1 MTNGEQRAP
10 GVERTGLSGQEWE
23 EFTIHKIDI
32 RGRIRKKTLAWASP
46 RAQGSRQR
54 HAITLLGRAWPRIMS
69 MVRFL
74 TPRSFFGSN
83 RRLSSTSSQN
93 GILRVPWP
101 SIFNFLPKR
110 SLIRRKPPRN
120 RETTEDEVFL
130 TRAVLLPLAPG
141 FLSLALEAG
150 LSLPPAKKRPFFN
163 QRSRAGALRFRGG
176 GPKRGHQT
184 YQGGGADPQ

>member
-1 MTNGEQRAP
+1 M
-10 GVERTGLSGQEWE
+10 SGQEWE

-120 RETTEDEVFL
+120 DRGRGL
-130 TRAVLLPLAPG
+130 SYTRCFASLGARL
-141 FLSLALEAG
+141 LSLALEAG
-150 LSLPPAKKRPFFN
+150 LSLPPRPFFKMVLISGLSTTT
-163 QRSRAGALRFRGG
+163 SRTSDLPYVGRVNEIVRI
-176 GPKRGHQT
+176 KT
-184 YQGGGADPQ
+184 I

>member
-1 MTNGEQRAP
+1 M
-10 GVERTGLSGQEWE
+10 SGQEWE

-74 TPRSFFGSN
+74 TPRPFFGSN

-110 SLIRRKPPRN
+110 SLNRRKPSRNDRGTTWGQLATPVTCSENVVRSRRGLRRSNRN
-120 RETTEDEVFL
+120 R
-130 TRAVLLPLAPG
+130 
-141 FLSLALEAG
+141 
-150 LSLPPAKKRPFFN
+150 AKKRSRLGTRNSTDLNFRGFEPPGPIIAGLFCPK
-163 QRSRAGALRFRGG
+163 RPARTGSRAR
-176 GPKRGHQT
+176 H
-184 YQGGGADPQ
+184 

>member
-1 MTNGEQRAP
+1 MKLYTAVTTHAAWPHRPTSDSPLRAP
-10 GVERTGLSGQEWE
+10 WPSSE
-23 EFTIHKIDI
+23 
-32 RGRIRKKTLAWASP
+32 GRSTCFSIFPLLPLVRPDAGSLKKTLAWASP

-74 TPRSFFGSN
+74 TPRPFFGSN

-120 RETTEDEVFL
+120 DRGRGL
-130 TRAVLLPLAPG
+130 SYTRCFASLGARLFEPCIGSRPLAA
-141 FLSLALEAG
+141 SSE
-150 LSLPPAKKRPFFN
+150 KKAFF
-163 QRSRAGALRFRGG
+163 
-176 GPKRGHQT
+176 
-184 YQGGGADPQ
+184 